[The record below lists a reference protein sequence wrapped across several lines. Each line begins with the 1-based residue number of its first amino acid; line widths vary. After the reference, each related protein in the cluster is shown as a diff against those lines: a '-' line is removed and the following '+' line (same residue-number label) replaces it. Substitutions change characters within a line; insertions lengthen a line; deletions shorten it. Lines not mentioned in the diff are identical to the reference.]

1 MIVMKRSIDLIKSD
15 LYRHA
20 GNTRFSAFLRH
31 YVLTAGFN
39 YMVWHRLGS
48 QTSFKPLRAAFFF
61 ILQRKQLRF
70 GIQIPLRTKIGF
82 GFYIGHSGNIV
93 VSSTASFGSNCNI
106 SQGVTVGSNL
116 GKAATIGSGVYIG
129 PNACII
135 EAVSIADNATIGAG
149 SIVTKDVLEGATVA
163 GVPAKTI
170 QSRSNDSGPGRFIQN
185 PWPTNK

>member
-1 MIVMKRSIDLIKSD
+1 MKRSIDLIKSD

-61 ILQRKQLRF
+61 MLQRKQLRF